1 MAKRYLLLA
10 ALSALMLGA
19 CSDDNSVNGEPD
31 VPQMQPNTLPM
42 NVLSASSQ
50 AGRITVASATRGPK
64 SERLQLVA
72 KIDPLSDTGSKHW
85 SATGIAVS
93 GDKAYVTWHSNRQAT
108 TQATVWGGALD
119 VINIPSPEVAGEWEF
134 ENTATSDE
142 LKFNH
147 VYVNGENLYLAAT
160 SSEVGAAVGRVAIG
174 RLNEVAYLDI
184 PGSSANAVA
193 ASGSNLV
200 AVSGYTGAAVSFP
213 ATFVPGTT
221 EPTVLQAEAAD
232 FGGKYVEGGYILRSD
247 SRNAYLI
254 PVAGG
259 EARMLDVP
267 LVSEEKYAESFNN
280 TTGQWTEM
288 TGEEATYYGKHT
300 MAVSGGYVYIAAG
313 KNGLRSYALNATTPE
328 AAWSNGTN
336 TTAVYAD
343 DTYIYAATGAGLR
356 VYTKGENGA
365 LNLFAFEVQEYDEAG
380 KPASTA
386 GTDGHSANFVAVD
399 AVNGYIF
406 VAYGQSGVYV
416 FKLNPEVPEEKDNL
430 SLSIPAI
437 VHNESKEVDKGNS
450 AEFTIPETIPDAPE
464 GKEFAGWSEDP
475 EDADSP
481 VYQPGDKVTVTP
493 ENPNVE
499 LKPIWK
505 DKEIEFTLT
514 FDINK
519 GTGVTPA
526 PMTGKSTESTCTIE
540 NLPGADKFS
549 KEGYDFL
556 GWSTNPDATEPEYL
570 PTEAITIDGNVTL
583 YAVWKEVEKTTFKVT
598 FDIETATGSAPTAWE
613 YTGPEDEYTFP
624 DDLPGQNGFDKEG
637 FEFKGWAEIPLTQQG
652 KNTVGLTGK
661 YTVFKAKPNVTL
673 YPVWSLKQTTGGT
686 PGAGGDEL

>member
-31 VPQMQPNTLPM
+31 VPQKQPNTLPM

-72 KIDPLSDTGSKHW
+72 KIAPLSDTGSKHW
-85 SATGIAVS
+85 SATGIAVN
-93 GDKAYVTWHSNRQAT
+93 GGKAYVTWHSNRQAT

-119 VINIPSPEVAGEWEF
+119 VINIPSSEVAGEWGF

-254 PVAGG
+254 SVAGG

-280 TTGQWTEM
+280 TTGEWTEM
-288 TGEEATYYGKHT
+288 TGEEATHYGKHT
-300 MAVSGGYVYIAAG
+300 MAISGGYVYIAAG
-313 KNGLRSYALNATTPE
+313 KNGLRSYALNATTSE
-328 AAWSNGTN
+328 AAWNNGTN

-365 LNLFAFEVQEYDEAG
+365 LNLFAFEVQEYDETG

-386 GTDGHSANFVAVD
+386 GTEGHSANFVALGG
-399 AVNGYIF
+399 GYIF

-416 FKLNPEVPEEKDNL
+416 FKLNEEVPVEDVTVTVTFPGIANGTLTESVAPGTDVTFTV
-430 SLSIPAI
+430 PA
-437 VHNESKEVDKGNS
+437 
-450 AEFTIPETIPDAPE
+450 ATPEPEE
-464 GKEFAGWSEDP
+464 GKEFVGWKK
-475 EDADSP
+475 
-481 VYQPGDKVTVTP
+481 PGDDNVYTGGDDVTIPAGDNDT
-493 ENPNVE
+493 NVVFE
-499 LKPIWK
+499 PVWK
-505 DKEIEFTLT
+505 DKEYAYV
-514 FDINK
+514 INF
-519 GTGVTPA
+519 V
-526 PMTGKSTESTCTIE
+526 E
-540 NLPGADKFS
+540 NLPQNAGDDKQITNMPEVM
-549 KEGYDFL
+549 KGDVAKVTLPTTTPVLEGFDFQ
-556 GWSTNPDATEPEYL
+556 GWWTEP
-570 PTEAITIDGNVTL
+570 IDYRTVLLNKLTL
-583 YAVWKEVEKTTFKVT
+583 YKPGDEF
-598 FDIETATGSAPTAWE
+598 TATASAVN
-613 YTGPEDEYTFP
+613 
-624 DDLPGQNGFDKEG
+624 L
-637 FEFKGWAEIPLTQQG
+637 
-652 KNTVGLTGK
+652 
-661 YTVFKAKPNVTL
+661 YTVFANHTSGGGDQGGEGGDVGGD
-673 YPVWSLKQTTGGT
+673 TGGGGSGT
-686 PGAGGDEL
+686 GGDAGAGDSGSDTM